1 MRKTL
6 IVFGY
11 LVVAAL
17 VGLAG
22 SKTWQRKVGNA
33 AREWGIS
40 EPQKKAR
47 DAIKSVAPQRI
58 DFTVS
63 AQTPPPKPATT
74 AQPAASAPAATKIAM
89 SVQSGVASANT
100 TSVDAPK
107 PGATPVPSVQQLPFG
122 VQASVAAPATPAAPL
137 PAKVAMSVQTG
148 VAQPP
153 AQKQPAPVATPT
165 PPPAARQVPLSVQSG
180 IATPTPPPQP
190 RAAAPATPAAPL
202 PAKVAMSVQT
212 GAAQPPA
219 PKQPAPVASQ
229 PPAPMQVPFSVKA
242 GVAPATPGAPK
253 LPFGIQLSFSNT
265 PAKLLLPSFTTTRVG
280 PEKPTAQPPALV
292 TGLEISSKPTVQPGQ
307 IPTKT
312 P

>member
-153 AQKQPAPVATPT
+153 A
-165 PPPAARQVPLSVQSG
+165 
-180 IATPTPPPQP
+180 
-190 RAAAPATPAAPL
+190 
-202 PAKVAMSVQT
+202 
-212 GAAQPPA
+212 